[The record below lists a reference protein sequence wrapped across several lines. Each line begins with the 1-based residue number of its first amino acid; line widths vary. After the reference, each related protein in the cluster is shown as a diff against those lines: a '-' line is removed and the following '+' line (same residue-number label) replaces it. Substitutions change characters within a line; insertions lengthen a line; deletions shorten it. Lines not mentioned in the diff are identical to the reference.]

1 MAETHNY
8 SGSREHCV
16 SAAPWMGTYRLRI
29 IKLDG
34 VSPDEDQQ
42 RDIPILRHRQARCDT
57 RRFQVTYS
65 KE

>member
-8 SGSREHCV
+8 GRSHEDCISTEPG
-16 SAAPWMGTYRLRI
+16 MGTYRLRI
-29 IKLDG
+29 IKHDG
-34 VSPDEDQQ
+34 VAPDEDQQ
-42 RDIPILRHRQARCDT
+42 RGVPVLRNRQARCDT